1 MSSSAIATY
10 LDLLTEPLALDSQ
23 DRMDQYHQQHKLYF
37 GNRAMCTVLRPRFLS
52 PQQYHFLQRRVRIL
66 LGAFDKIQSAALSND
81 TFRKQFGLSGAE
93 DELAMLDP
101 GFHPFP
107 TSRFDSFYVSDDELR
122 FTEYNSETP
131 AGAAYNVALS
141 QMFLALPAVQDFQ
154 KKFQVYPMPT
164 SYGVMATLL
173 AAYEQWLGRR
183 SLPRIAILDW
193 KEVPTYSEFILYQ
206 NLFQDHGLEVV
217 IADPRE
223 VTYSGN
229 RLRTADGKPIDLI
242 YKRVLISEL
251 IERGGME
258 HPVTRAV
265 KARHVCMVNPFR
277 CKILYKKASFAVLS
291 DERNAHLF
299 TVEELAAIH
308 EHIPWTRVVVDRE
321 SKLPLPRKAGPAV
334 VKDITRKAGGKSID
348 LVAFINA
355 NKDGLVLKPNDDY
368 GGKGIVL
375 GWTVDQTA
383 WEKAVQVGVSTPY
396 IVQERVNLPKEP
408 FPFIA
413 EGKLKVSDIMLD
425 TNPFVCHGQYMDGC
439 LSRISSSELLN
450 VTAGTGSTVPTF
462 VVEERV

>member
-23 DRMDQYHQQHKLYF
+23 AWMDRYHQQHKLYF
-37 GNRAMCTVLRPRFLS
+37 GDRLMCMVLRPRFLS
-52 PQQYHFLQRRVRIL
+52 MQQYHFLQQRVRIL
-66 LGAFDKIQSAALSND
+66 LGAFHKIQSAALTSD
-81 TFRKQFGLSGAE
+81 TFRKQFGLSPAE

-107 TSRFDSFYVSDDELR
+107 TSRFDSFYVSNDELR

-141 QMFLALPAVQDFQ
+141 QMFLAMPAFQ
-154 KKFQVYPMPT
+154 EFQRKYQVYPMPT
-164 SYGVMATLL
+164 SYGVMSTLL
-173 AAYEQWLGRR
+173 RAYEQWLGQRE
-183 SLPRIAILDW
+183 LPRIAILDW

-206 NLFQDHGLEVV
+206 NLFQHHGLDVV

-223 VTYSGN
+223 VTYSGD

-258 HPVTRAV
+258 HPVIRAV
-265 KARHVCMVNPFR
+265 KARHVCMINPFR

-291 DERNAHLF
+291 DERNGSLF
-299 TVEELAAIH
+299 SAEELAAIH

-321 SKLPLPRKAGPAV
+321 SKPPLERKACPAV
-334 VKDITRKAGGKSID
+334 VKEIAQKAGGKTID
-348 LVAFINA
+348 LVKFITA

-375 GWTVDQTA
+375 GWTVDQAT
-383 WEKAVQVGVSTPY
+383 WEKAIQVALNTPY
-396 IVQERVNLPKEP
+396 IVQERVHLPKEP

-413 EGKLKVSDIMLD
+413 EGKLKVSDIMVD
-425 TNPFVCHGQYMDGC
+425 TNPFVCHGEYMDGC
-439 LSRISSSELLN
+439 LSRISSSDLLN

-462 VVEERV
+462 VVEERA